1 MQYKSVESAESSE
14 NALLLRHKT
23 LDYFLTV
30 LKLVPNLESTRKL
43 NKASFLLEN
52 QQQGSRDTT
61 IDINWLILVALPL
74 RHWLLVIWRFKAVT
88 LRLKKKEKNLQ
99 DLKISADSG
108 NSLGT
113 TNPRNRR
120 KVEKAL

>member
-1 MQYKSVESAESSE
+1 MQYKSVKLAESSE
-14 NALLLRHKT
+14 KALLLPDKR

-74 RHWLLVIWRFKAVT
+74 RH
-88 LRLKKKEKNLQ
+88 
-99 DLKISADSG
+99 
-108 NSLGT
+108 
-113 TNPRNRR
+113 
-120 KVEKAL
+120 

>member
-14 NALLLRHKT
+14 NALLLPDKR

-74 RHWLLVIWRFKAVT
+74 RH
-88 LRLKKKEKNLQ
+88 
-99 DLKISADSG
+99 
-108 NSLGT
+108 
-113 TNPRNRR
+113 
-120 KVEKAL
+120 

>member
-1 MQYKSVESAESSE
+1 MESAESSE

-43 NKASFLLEN
+43 NKVSFLLEN
-52 QQQGSRDTT
+52 QQQGSRGTT

-74 RHWLLVIWRFKAVT
+74 RH
-88 LRLKKKEKNLQ
+88 
-99 DLKISADSG
+99 
-108 NSLGT
+108 
-113 TNPRNRR
+113 
-120 KVEKAL
+120 